1 MEKLKKVDNYQD
13 FINLSPTS
21 DATDIDEYSEIL
33 DYSLN
38 NKDIQNIA
46 VFGNYGA
53 GKSSF
58 LKTYFKDKN
67 NYINITLGT
76 YSKKTKDIGKRKM
89 EEYHQ
94 TIEKSILQQLLYQT
108 EQEKVPQSRFKRLTK
123 YSKPKMFLNT
133 SIFIM
138 LLLICM
144 FVFVPNFF
152 NKFFEPFNSISETL
166 KVLNFK
172 IKSFTIY
179 NNYIL
184 ASFLY
189 ILICLF
195 IVFIIYKICE
205 FIKDNFYI
213 SKLKYKDAEIEING
227 KTESIFNKY
236 LDEIIYFFQCSEYD
250 IVIFEDIDR
259 FNEALFIIEKL
270 KELNYLLNTSS
281 KITRKISFIYAIKD
295 DFFEDIHRLCL
306 VDKFFL

>member
-1 MEKLKKVDNYQD
+1 M
-13 FINLSPTS
+13 
-21 DATDIDEYSEIL
+21 
-33 DYSLN
+33 N

-152 NKFFEPFNSISETL
+152 NKFT
-166 KVLNFK
+166 NFINDK
-172 IKSFTIY
+172 
-179 NNYIL
+179 NYKKTYK
-184 ASFLY
+184 Y
-189 ILICLF
+189 I
-195 IVFIIYKICE
+195 
-205 FIKDNFYI
+205 
-213 SKLKYKDAEIEING
+213 
-227 KTESIFNKY
+227 
-236 LDEIIYFFQCSEYD
+236 
-250 IVIFEDIDR
+250 
-259 FNEALFIIEKL
+259 
-270 KELNYLLNTSS
+270 
-281 KITRKISFIYAIKD
+281 
-295 DFFEDIHRLCL
+295 
-306 VDKFFL
+306 